1 MWSSRF
7 SSDCI
12 ISTRIWPV
20 HKRFIAS
27 LVILIIASFV
37 FCSPGEVIPI
47 GDQFYDIIDALFVLN
62 GQTVPSGSRPWTK
75 AEAES
80 ELSKL
85 DRTAMSDAVSD
96 IYLQVAGCLEN
107 DGSTVRVGLTL
118 SPEIYVHTNEEFN
131 TEDNWPFDYNRRS
144 QILVPSIDISVGGFS
159 FHTELSFGVGRASA
173 EDEFGHYG
181 NLESFPVDVSDRLL
195 VLSSGLYSP
204 IFRSNIPKSSESEVQ
219 TPLFAW
225 LTYAWDNG
233 SVGFYKTKKEWGITK
248 LGNYI
253 YDKHVSSYS
262 YVSAKF
268 FNRVVNLD
276 FSIMFPYSYLGGSAK
291 SYEMEY
297 QRVFLSHRLQ
307 FQILKN
313 LSVALSENVM
323 YWLKDGFE
331 PLFANP
337 ALIYHN
343 NVEDNLFNALAHL
356 EFEFVP
362 LRGLRIYSQIGVDQG
377 SVPGFEDASQ
387 EDLAAG
393 LTIGGEYFF
402 LLNGGIA
409 SIELEGAMVTPA
421 MYRRGAQY
429 PDFIIADNT
438 IINDNNYTMIPFFT
452 YMGFPCGGDV
462 HAARMGFSYRKGS
475 LNSFFSSTLIWKG
488 EQSFM
493 TPMAG
498 HSTFELTGDVKFYT
512 ILESGIEYRMCL
524 AERFPICLK
533 TVIDGVFDP
542 DQGFDIQVTVGASVN
557 VSGSI

>member
-1 MWSSRF
+1 MY
-7 SSDCI
+7 
-12 ISTRIWPV
+12 
-20 HKRFIAS
+20 KRFIAF
-27 LVILIIASFV
+27 LAILITAAFV
-37 FCSPGEVIPI
+37 FCSPGEVIPV
-47 GDQFYDIIDALFVLN
+47 GDQFYDIIDALFVLD

-75 AEAES
+75 AEAEN

-85 DRTAMSDAVSD
+85 DMTAMCQAVLDLYSQV
-96 IYLQVAGCLEN
+96 IGYLEDNV
-107 DGSTVRVGLTL
+107 SSVRVGLSL
-118 SPEIYVHTNEEFN
+118 SPEIYGHINQEFN
-131 TEDNWPFDYNRRS
+131 AEDKWPFDYNRRS
-144 QILVPSIDISVGGFS
+144 RILVPSLDISVGGFS
-159 FHTELSFGVGRASA
+159 FHTELSFGIGRTSS

-195 VLSSGLYSP
+195 VISSEIYSP
-204 IFRSNIPKSSESEVQ
+204 LFRSNIPKSNESEVQ

-233 SVGFYKTKKEWGITK
+233 SIGLYKAKKEWGITK

-262 YVSAKF
+262 FVSAKF
-268 FNRVVNLD
+268 FNSVVNLD
-276 FSIMFPYSYLGGSAK
+276 FSLMFPYSYLGGSAK
-291 SYEMEY
+291 AYTMEY
-297 QRVFLSHRLQ
+297 QRLFLSHRVQ
-307 FQILKN
+307 VQILKN

-362 LRGLRIYSQIGVDQG
+362 LRGLRFYSQIGVDQG
-377 SVPGFEDASQ
+377 SVPGFEDPSQ

-409 SIELEGAMVTPA
+409 CIGLEGAMVTPA

-429 PDFIIADNT
+429 PDFIIADST

-452 YMGFPCGGDV
+452 YMGFPYGGDA
-462 HAARMGFSYRKGS
+462 HMARMGFSYRKGGLS
-475 LNSFFSSTLIWKG
+475 SFFSSTLVWKG

-493 TPMAG
+493 TPMTS
-498 HSTFELTGDVKFYT
+498 HSSFELTGDVKFYT

-533 TVIDGVFDP
+533 TVIDGVFDS
-542 DQGFDIQVTVGASVN
+542 DKGFDLQVTVGASVI
-557 VSGSI
+557 VSGAL